1 MLAKIKG
8 LMRIRYITSHPAD
21 MTDDLIN
28 AHKDNYK
35 LMPYLHLPIQAGSN
49 KILKE
54 MNRKYTREEYITVVD
69 KLRTARPDIALNSDF
84 IVGFPGEKNQDFD
97 ETVDLVKTLRF
108 AGSYSF
114 KYSPRPGTP
123 ASLKGKPVDQKIM
136 NRRLSVLQDIL
147 KDQQKEF
154 NNSFIDKELPVL
166 IEKTGKKD
174 SQFVGRSEYLQPV
187 HVLSKKNII
196 GEVINVR
203 VNSITSFSLHGKVC

>member
-1 MLAKIKG
+1 MVSYG
-8 LMRIRYITSHPAD
+8 LFFVSKYV
-21 MTDDLIN
+21 
-28 AHKDNYK
+28 
-35 LMPYLHLPIQAGSN
+35 
-49 KILKE
+49 LKKKQG
-54 MNRKYTREEYITVVD
+54 N
-69 KLRTARPDIALNSDF
+69 
-84 IVGFPGEKNQDFD
+84 
-97 ETVDLVKTLRF
+97 
-108 AGSYSF
+108 
-114 KYSPRPGTP
+114 
-123 ASLKGKPVDQKIM
+123 
-136 NRRLSVLQDIL
+136 LQDIL